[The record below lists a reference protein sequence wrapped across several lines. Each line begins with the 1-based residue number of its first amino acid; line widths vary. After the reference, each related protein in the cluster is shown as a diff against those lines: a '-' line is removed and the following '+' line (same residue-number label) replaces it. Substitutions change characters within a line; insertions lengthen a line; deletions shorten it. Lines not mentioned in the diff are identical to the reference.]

1 MLHLIKLEMKK
12 GRMSSYVW
20 GALIAFAVI
29 AGFSTL
35 FYFVER
41 IESISE
47 VNVSEVGSVF
57 ESYANMFFMNDTL
70 VRATFIIY
78 ASVLLAKL
86 VISEY
91 QNKTMSLLFTYPV
104 SRKKL
109 IFAKLIM
116 VAVWA
121 FTCIIIA
128 NALLTGYILLL
139 NSIFGY
145 IDEAITIQLL
155 GSQALNVVI
164 QAIGAAGMSLLP
176 LVFGLWRKSVPATVV
191 SSILVVSIVC
201 SNTQGFTLS
210 SIVAIPLVLAAVG
223 VLLAYLSF
231 RNVDLVD
238 VE

>member
-12 GRMSSYVW
+12 GRMTSYVW
-20 GALIAFAVI
+20 GALIAFVAMV
-29 AGFSTL
+29 GFSTL
-35 FYFVER
+35 FYFVEKT
-41 IESISE
+41 EM
-47 VNVSEVGSVF
+47 VSEIDSVLR
-57 ESYANMFFMNDTL
+57 SYDSMFFINDTL
-70 VRATFIIY
+70 VRAIFIIY

-121 FTCIIIA
+121 FTCIVIA
-128 NALLTGYILLL
+128 NSLLTGYILLL

-145 IDEAITIQLL
+145 IDEAITVKML
-155 GSQALNVVI
+155 GSQALNVVM

-201 SNTQGFTLS
+201 GNMGAGGFSLS
-210 SIVAIPLVLAAVG
+210 SIIAIPLSLAVLG

-231 RNVDLVD
+231 RNIDLVD